1 MRDVG
6 QAAVMLVILGAID
19 VSAPMKA
26 NFALSGR
33 IVLRMAVAYM
43 VAGVPAKSVEAQK
56 SHSAWPR
63 TYCASLNAGRSPY
76 IGPLMWSACRQG

>member
-26 NFALSGR
+26 IFALS
-33 IVLRMAVAYM
+33 
-43 VAGVPAKSVEAQK
+43 
-56 SHSAWPR
+56 
-63 TYCASLNAGRSPY
+63 
-76 IGPLMWSACRQG
+76 